1 MLLTSFVKAPLG
13 LKNSIN

>member
-13 LKNSIN
+13 LENSIN